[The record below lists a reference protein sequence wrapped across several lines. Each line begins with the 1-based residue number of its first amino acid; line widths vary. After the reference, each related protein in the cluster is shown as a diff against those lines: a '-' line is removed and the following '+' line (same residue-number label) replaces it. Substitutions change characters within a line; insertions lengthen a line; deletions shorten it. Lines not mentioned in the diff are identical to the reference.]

1 MFTHNVCVFKN
12 GVCGNKCWCS
22 HLTFTLCK
30 VHSNFTRSWKADVYC
45 ESTLKRELTAWK
57 SDRIKEVLLYFRL
70 SCKIIRIK
78 WIFFP
83 FQQIDV
89 LVIYKTDVLRTFTI
103 IRVTKKTQYHVGAHG
118 CNSSDI
124 SLFSSWNGPM
134 LRWYSAFYYILKKR
148 YHANTFSLIK

>member
-1 MFTHNVCVFKN
+1 M
-12 GVCGNKCWCS
+12 
-22 HLTFTLCK
+22 
-30 VHSNFTRSWKADVYC
+30 D
-45 ESTLKRELTAWK
+45 
-57 SDRIKEVLLYFRL
+57 
-70 SCKIIRIK
+70 
-78 WIFFP
+78 FFP

-134 LRWYSAFYYILKKR
+134 LRWYSAFYYILKKKI
-148 YHANTFSLIK
+148 SC